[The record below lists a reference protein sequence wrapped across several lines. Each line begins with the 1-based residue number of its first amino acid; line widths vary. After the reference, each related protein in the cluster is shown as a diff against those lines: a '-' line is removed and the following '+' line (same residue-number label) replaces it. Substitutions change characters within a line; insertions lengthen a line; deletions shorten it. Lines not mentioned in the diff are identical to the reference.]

1 MHFQVSDNAV
11 ERLDQLNRLLT
22 EFVFRF
28 ERKEED
34 NLLLIKMNI
43 SKWKSDGYTI
53 NLRGLSAPIP
63 VDRDQLITLYKA
75 YSIIGELLL
84 FRREQDDAVKK
95 QEFEKAAQNRD
106 MQKHLYEKLQLL
118 HLEMLTP
125 IPFFSFTSN
134 QLEMSLIE
142 QHFLS
147 DYIQK
152 NLGTY

>member
-1 MHFQVSDNAV
+1 MHFQVSDNAL
-11 ERLDQLNRLLT
+11 ERLEQLNRLLT

-28 ERKEED
+28 ERMEED

-43 SKWKSDGYTI
+43 SKWKSAGFTI
-53 NLRGLSAPIP
+53 KLRGLSAPSP
-63 VDRDQLITLYKA
+63 VNPDQIITLYKA

-84 FRREQDDAVKK
+84 SRREQDDAVKK

-106 MQKHLYEKLQLL
+106 MQKHLYEKLQIL

-125 IPFFSFTSN
+125 IPFFSFISN

-142 QHFLS
+142 QHFVS
-147 DYIQK
+147 DYIHK

>member
-28 ERKEED
+28 ERMEED

-43 SKWKSDGYTI
+43 SKWKSEGYTI
-53 NLRGLSAPIP
+53 NLRGLSALIP
-63 VDRDQLITLYKA
+63 VDRDQLINLYKA

-84 FRREQDDAVKK
+84 FRREQDNAVKK

-106 MQKHLYEKLQLL
+106 MQKHQYEKLQLL
-118 HLEMLTP
+118 HLEMLAP

-134 QLEMSLIE
+134 QVEMCLIE

-147 DYIQK
+147 DYIHK
-152 NLGTY
+152 ILGTY